1 MKKIIAITVLATCLY
16 SIGNAQERKTRNDK
30 RTHFKREIQNYNP
43 EEVAKIR
50 TDRLDKKLNFSESQ
64 KQEIYNLE
72 LDKAKRHKEVKE
84 KQKLMREELRK
95 DHQADREAFQKLL
108 SPEQQKLLKEK
119 EKIAQDKKGKFKRNQ
134 FKSGKKHRFRS
145 DRMNKTDK
153 KEAPSVEEPKKL

>member
-16 SIGNAQERKTRNDK
+16 SISSAQERKTRNDK

-50 TDRLDKKLNFSESQ
+50 TERLDKKLNFSESQ

-84 KQKLMREELRK
+84 KQKQMHEELRK
-95 DHQADREAFQKLL
+95 EHQADRETLQKLL
-108 SPEQQKLLKEK
+108 TPEQQELLKEK
-119 EKIAQDKKGKFKRNQ
+119 EKIAQDKKGKFKRSQ

-145 DRMNKTDK
+145 DRMNKMDK
-153 KEAPSVEEPKKL
+153 KETPSVEEPTKL